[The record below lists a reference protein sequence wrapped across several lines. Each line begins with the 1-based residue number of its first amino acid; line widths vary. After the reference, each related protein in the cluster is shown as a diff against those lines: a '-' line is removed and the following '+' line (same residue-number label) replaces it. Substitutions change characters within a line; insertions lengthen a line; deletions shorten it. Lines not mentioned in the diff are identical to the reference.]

1 MIEQILQNIPEDA
14 PELLTNFI
22 LEKEQE
28 LGGKLYV
35 QLAYKNILVQGKTQK
50 NVVVTIF
57 CKQPDKAFPLPDFNN
72 KPIKIILEEY
82 KKHLSGQW
90 KMLLAFFD
98 VQKMLNKAFS
108 KLEEKNKGIVRI
120 LIYNQEQDEKTE
132 TIFEIKS
139 PEKEEKHTFSSFLKS
154 LLASN
159 PDDLMQMIQ

>member
-35 QLAYKNILVQGKTQK
+35 QLSYKSILIKDKIQK

-57 CKQPDKAFPLPDFNN
+57 LKQPDKAFPLPDFNN
-72 KPIKIILEEY
+72 KPIKLILEEY
-82 KKHLSGQW
+82 KKQLSGQW
-90 KMLLAFFD
+90 KMMLAFFD
-98 VQKMLNKAFS
+98 VQGLLNKAFV

-120 LIYNQEQDEKTE
+120 LIYNQEQENCTE
-132 TIFEIKS
+132 TIFEIKF
-139 PEKEEKHTFSSFLKS
+139 PDRDEKHTFSGFLQS
-154 LLASN
+154 LIGSN
-159 PDDLMQMIQ
+159 PDDLMLMLQ